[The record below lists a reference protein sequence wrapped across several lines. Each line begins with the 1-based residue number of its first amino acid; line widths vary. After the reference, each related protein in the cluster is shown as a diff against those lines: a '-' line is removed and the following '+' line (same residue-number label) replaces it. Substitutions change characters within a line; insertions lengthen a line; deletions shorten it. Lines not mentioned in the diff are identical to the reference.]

1 MSNRNVTDHNGKTEQ
16 EGGRENR
23 ENRPSATAPAAP
35 AAPAAARE
43 ERSLPVVVRRRP
55 LAPSYGVRPVA
66 PSELHLVEGG
76 LPGHSKRPVAISD
89 LKMSGTVSSYGVR
102 PIGANTVEVT
112 NTIILSGKRPV
123 SASPLALAQSDSL
136 PGKRPVASNDLGEE
150 SNLMGYLD

>member
-16 EGGRENR
+16 EGSRDNR
-23 ENRPSATAPAAP
+23 ENRPSASVPATAAP
-35 AAPAAARE
+35 AAAARE
-43 ERSLPVVVRRRP
+43 ERSLPVVARKRP
-55 LAPSYGVRPVA
+55 LAPSYGVRPVG

-102 PIGANTVEVT
+102 PIGANTMEVT